1 MIAALR
7 FLVSLPR
14 TGTVLLGLGEDCLP
28 CKPRSVDLDSLQGL
42 QVYVNNASLGGKPI
56 LPPSPYAWVLME
68 RRKLLCTMRS
78 PGNLAVQLIP
88 SAPISNLKRWTKSH
102 RRHLRGKTKKAGIE
116 WRGTVDHAGDRNREA
131 QCAGPVVA
139 LLFRGKTQETGSA
152 WTRLYR
158 VYLFCVLVWL
168 RQKRN
173 VSYTLL
179 DFESRGDGLEPSASA
194 VTGNRGKVSQQLA
207 RSRGLPNTA

>member
-1 MIAALR
+1 M
-7 FLVSLPR
+7 
-14 TGTVLLGLGEDCLP
+14 LLALGEDCLP
-28 CKPRSVDLDSLQGL
+28 CKPRPVDLDSLQGL
-42 QVYVNNASLGGKPI
+42 QVYVNNASLGGKPV

-68 RRKLLCTMRS
+68 RRKLLCTPRS
-78 PGNLAVQLIP
+78 PGNPAVQLIP

-102 RRHLRGKTKKAGIE
+102 RRHPREKTKKAGIE
-116 WRGTVDHAGDRNREA
+116 WRGTVDHAGVPRQSTIRVTLVPAGDRHREA
-131 QCAGPVVA
+131 QCTGPVVA

-152 WTRLYR
+152 WTRRYR
-158 VYLFCVLVWL
+158 VYLFCVLVCL

>member
-1 MIAALR
+1 M
-7 FLVSLPR
+7 
-14 TGTVLLGLGEDCLP
+14 LLALGEDCLP

-42 QVYVNNASLGGKPI
+42 QVYVNNASLGGKPV

-68 RRKLLCTMRS
+68 RRKLQCTAKPRKPSSPAHPERADSEPETMDQITPQASTRENEKSGNRLARNCRS
-78 PGNLAVQLIP
+78 C
-88 SAPISNLKRWTKSH
+88 
-102 RRHLRGKTKKAGIE
+102 RRAAS
-116 WRGTVDHAGDRNREA
+116 VDDSCDARYVHAGDRNREA

-158 VYLFCVLVWL
+158 VYLFCVLVCL

-194 VTGNRGKVSQQLA
+194 VTGNRGRVSQQLA

>member
-1 MIAALR
+1 M
-7 FLVSLPR
+7 
-14 TGTVLLGLGEDCLP
+14 
-28 CKPRSVDLDSLQGL
+28 
-42 QVYVNNASLGGKPI
+42 YVNNASLGGKPM

-68 RRKLLCTMRS
+68 RRKLLRTPRS
-78 PGNLAVQLIP
+78 PGNPAVQLIP
-88 SAPISNLKRWTKSH
+88 SVPISNLKRWTKSH
-102 RRHLRGKTKKAGIE
+102 RRHPRERTKKSGNRVA
-116 WRGTVDHAGDRNREA
+116 WNCRSCRRAASVDDSCDARYVHAGDRNREA

-158 VYLFCVLVWL
+158 VYLFCVLVCL

-207 RSRGLPNTA
+207 RSRGLPNSA